1 MTERFCV
8 LQVVNFGGAAG
19 LKGEKGDRV
28 SMKARSLVPR
38 HVCFGALILLWSNTM

>member
-28 SMKARSLVPR
+28 SMKNLV
-38 HVCFGALILLWSNTM
+38 VV